1 VGDASGFRLIGMLL
15 PGITAETSP
24 SDFAQ
29 IEEMQTGRFTG
40 DTWQLFG
47 PVISGDLGGM

>member
-1 VGDASGFRLIGMLL
+1 MPAGFRPIGMLL
-15 PGITAETSP
+15 PGIAADTSP

-29 IEEMQTGRFTG
+29 IEEMEMGRFTG

-47 PVISGDLGGM
+47 PAISGKLGGT

>member
-1 VGDASGFRLIGMLL
+1 MLL

-40 DTWQLFG
+40 DTCQLFG
-47 PVISGDLGGM
+47 PVIRGNLGGM